1 MGFVKNGG
9 LPMSLDR
16 LFRFA
21 ARGAEIC
28 LRGDCPPVQPK
39 AFAAWR
45 LSVWGWVLYK
55 FHVRLRDNK
64 SPLFLIRLTRVLI
77 TLSKIEEKEGNHHV
91 TVYRDYRRRAGGAY
105 RRL

>member
-1 MGFVKNGG
+1 MPRFLLDSTKRASRRG
-9 LPMSLDR
+9 LLGKLENIAVYLI
-16 LFRFA
+16 LFFL
-21 ARGAEIC
+21 C
-28 LRGDCPPVQPK
+28 
-39 AFAAWR
+39 FAAWR

-64 SPLFLIRLTRVLI
+64 SLLFLIRLTRVLI